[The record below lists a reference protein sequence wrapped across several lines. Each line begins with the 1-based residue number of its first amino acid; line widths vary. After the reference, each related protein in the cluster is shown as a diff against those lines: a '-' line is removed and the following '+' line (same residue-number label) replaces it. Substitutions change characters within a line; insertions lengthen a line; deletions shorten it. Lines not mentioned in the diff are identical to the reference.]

1 MMKTLFVLLACLTL
15 YFINP
20 IHAENTQSISGLNPT
35 QIEQLTGAKGQVDAQ
50 ENVFKVSVPRDDLS
64 VTIAGVKMVPA
75 MGITSWAAFKSVGN
89 QVMVMGDMVLTED
102 QVNSVMS
109 VALDNGLAVTA
120 LHNHFFWETPRL
132 MFIHIEGM
140 GKEADLAKAVGKVF
154 AEIKTTSNEKGTIP
168 KADINPTQT
177 NLNPQKID
185 KILGVKGTLT
195 NGVYKVTIGRTTK
208 MEGHPVGNTMGINTW
223 AAFAG
228 SDDKAVVDGD
238 FAMHEVE
245 VQDVL
250 KILRKANINI
260 VSLHQHMIGENPR
273 IIFLHYWGVGNAE
286 HLATALRAALNV
298 TSKE

>member
-1 MMKTLFVLLACLTL
+1 MKTLSILFASLT
-15 YFINP
+15 FCFSNP
-20 IHAENTQSISGLNPT
+20 LHAENPKSLSGLNSN
-35 QIEQLTGAKGQVDAQ
+35 QIEHLTGAKGQADEQ
-50 ENVFKVSVPRDDLS
+50 ENVFKVSVPRDDLV

-75 MGITSWAAFKSVGN
+75 MGMTSWAAFKPVGDK
-89 QVMVMGDMVLTED
+89 VMVMGDMVLTED

-109 VALDNGLAVTA
+109 VALANGLAVTA
-120 LHNHFFWETPRL
+120 LHNHFFWENPRL
-132 MFIHIEGM
+132 MFMHIEGM

-154 AEIKTTSNEKGTIP
+154 AEIKTTSNEKGVML
-168 KADINPTQT
+168 KANIDPAHT
-177 NLNPQKID
+177 NLDPQKID

-195 NGVYKVTIGRTTK
+195 HGVYKVIIGRTTK

-238 FAMHEVE
+238 FAMHESE

-250 KILRKANINI
+250 KTLRKANINI
-260 VSLHQHMIGENPR
+260 VSIHQHMIGENPR
-273 IIFLHYWGVGNAE
+273 IIFLHYWGIGSTEN
-286 HLATALRAALNV
+286 LAKALRTALNA